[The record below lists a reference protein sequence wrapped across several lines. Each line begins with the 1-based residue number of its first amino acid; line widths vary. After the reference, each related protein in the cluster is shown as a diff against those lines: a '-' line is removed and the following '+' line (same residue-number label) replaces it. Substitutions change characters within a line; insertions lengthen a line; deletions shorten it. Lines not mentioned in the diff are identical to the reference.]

1 MPNETPY
8 AGPLTSSPEQLP
20 SIIALLNR
28 VFYANKPFTVTNEF
42 PLVCCP
48 RGLNQLRVF
57 TSNSEPVAHAATVIN
72 EVSAFGCRLG
82 AACLGAVCTDEP
94 HRGRGLA
101 GELVDD
107 AISRAAAAGA
117 TIMLISGHRPLYTSR
132 GAHKPGIF
140 QKFTVAADSA
150 PRQGNLTVSEI
161 SAEDCPRAL
170 ELYESEPLHFCRSVE
185 QYTSQTSTGFVMNR
199 QGKTYVIRGGPD
211 TLAVL
216 TVWHSRCDSGD
227 AEESVAS
234 VEFAGSRPA
243 IVAALPVI
251 CREYQATRAEI
262 ISYAHDQAL
271 LGACRDLGIE
281 PELVPFDFSVR
292 LLDAQRLWD
301 DFQPLLAERLNGDML
316 SDISLHPQADELEIH
331 TLTFRT
337 PGEEFT
343 VQGSQ
348 QILAALFGSTE
359 LDSLAQATGQLGQ
372 ALRQAFPLPLPQ
384 YGLNF
389 L

>member
-8 AGPLTSSPEQLP
+8 AGPLTPSPEQLP

-28 VFYANKPFTVTNEF
+28 VFYANKTFEVTDEF
-42 PLVCCP
+42 PLLFCP
-48 RGLNQLRVF
+48 SGLHQLRIL
-57 TSNSEPVAHAATVIN
+57 TTNSQPVAHVATVI
-72 EVSAFGCRLG
+72 EEISAFGCRLCV
-82 AACLGAVCTDEP
+82 ACLGAVCTDEP

-101 GELVDD
+101 GRLVDD
-107 AISRAAAAGA
+107 AISRAASAGA
-117 TIMLISGHRPLYTSR
+117 AVMLISGHRPLYTRR
-132 GAHKPGIF
+132 GAHKAGIF
-140 QKFTVAADSA
+140 HQFTIPADSL
-150 PRQGNLTVSEI
+150 PRQGDLTVAEI
-161 SAEDCPRAL
+161 SPEQCPQAL
-170 ELYESEPLHFCRSVE
+170 ELYQSEPLYFCRSL
-185 QYTSQTSTGFVMNR
+185 QRYTSQTSTGLVMSR
-199 QGKTYVIRGGPD
+199 QGKTYLIRRGPD
-211 TLAVL
+211 PLAVL
-216 TVWHSRCDSGD
+216 TVWYSRSNSGD
-227 AEESVAS
+227 GEKSVAT

-243 IVAALPVI
+243 ILAALPVI
-251 CREYQATRAEI
+251 CREYQATGAEI

-292 LLDAQRLWD
+292 LLDAQRLWG

-359 LDSLAQATGQLGQ
+359 LDPLAQAPGQLGQ